1 MVSNRNGYFYAIDRT
16 NGDFI
21 YALPMVEGINWATGL
36 DPKTGRPMVNEAK
49 KPKRGGGTVQPIVPG
64 LEGGTNWFPPAYD
77 PDLGLFFVSVNQW
90 GMGLTSWEKGKL
102 QYKPGDLYMG
112 VDYQMYRMGQT
123 IGHLRAIDVANR
135 KIVWD
140 VPSSLPLFAG
150 IVVTKS
156 GVVFTGD
163 QRGRVLAY
171 DAKSGKELWKFQTG
185 SGINASPITYE
196 LDGKQYVAI
205 LSGLGG
211 DPSFYYSA
219 PKGGMLWVFSI
230 DGKVEEGNLYNAE
243 VIEKMLPA
251 YKP

>member
-1 MVSNRNGYFYAIDRT
+1 LPVAQQEAVIGSKDKATSLVIAHLAGVSQPTVSR
-16 NGDFI
+16 
-21 YALPMVEGINWATGL
+21 ALR
-36 DPKTGRPMVNEAK
+36 GRPMVNEAK

-163 QRGRVLAY
+163 QRGRVRHGCEGVSRRVLAFFWRFRGAPGAPLY
-171 DAKSGKELWKFQTG
+171 AVLRSPARGTSCTSRCVRIARRRAATRAPGGRLRNGCAGAVNAKAVPLRADTG
-185 SGINASPITYE
+185 IRP
-196 LDGKQYVAI
+196 
-205 LSGLGG
+205 
-211 DPSFYYSA
+211 
-219 PKGGMLWVFSI
+219 
-230 DGKVEEGNLYNAE
+230 
-243 VIEKMLPA
+243 
-251 YKP
+251 